1 MEPSRYCDVRRSAVD
16 ICDTGFMSD
25 PNAPG
30 SVPPDEPFSP
40 PTPDPDIAPAGIPT
54 PPLGTPQPTEEV
66 PSLPEITPLSDDAP
80 LSETGQL
87 PDDSPLPDAAPLPDS
102 APVYPEATTQMPVAG
117 DAGAIPPVA
126 PPGTGFDDPLDG
138 EPPTPWYKK
147 PVPIIAAIVVVAAVA
162 GLIAWLFFGGDDD
175 DSEASAESSL
185 LVLEV
190 TDETG
195 APVDAGFIIDVKG
208 PATAPTDYTWIQPP
222 SVDAGQL
229 AGDSTGSDGRV
240 EFEWEP
246 AGAAS
251 DPTTW
256 AANVTLAQKVPAG
269 WTPPGPI
276 VECVLDRPDSQE
288 SVVSMAVTV
297 DVPDPTVE
305 QVADYSFPN
314 YQFLAGDTVTC
325 RLSTIRPVETTT
337 TTSTTIEETTT
348 TTSTTVA
355 ETTTTVAPT
364 TSVPVVTVPPQP
376 EATLWDVIVNSP
388 DLSELRAL
396 VELAGLQD
404 VLSDPNA
411 TLTLLA
417 PSNQAITTAAGGVG
431 APDFTSPLIVES
443 VLLTHVD
450 NTQALLITQLLAL
463 DPPEFVVVNPG
474 PHAIEAAATPPTIGG
489 AEILVADI
497 EAANGV
503 LHVIDTVLLPQT
515 LPE

>member
-1 MEPSRYCDVRRSAVD
+1 
-16 ICDTGFMSD
+16 MSD

-30 SVPPDEPFSP
+30 SVPPDEPFMP
-40 PTPDPDIAPAGIPT
+40 PTPEAEMAPPAAPT
-54 PPLGTPQPTEEV
+54 PPFGAPEAPPTLPKIV
-66 PSLPEITPLSDDAP
+66 PMSDDEPLPDDAPTSDEASLPETALVA
-80 LSETGQL
+80 E
-87 PDDSPLPDAAPLPDS
+87 AAPPADT
-102 APVYPEATTQMPVAG
+102 APVSPEATTQMPVAG
-117 DAGAIPPVA
+117 NAGAVPPGTS
-126 PPGTGFDDPLDG
+126 PGTGFDDPFDS
-138 EPPTPWYKK
+138 EPPPPWYKK
-147 PVPIIAAIVVVAAVA
+147 SAPIIAAVVVVAAVA
-162 GLIAWLFFGGDDD
+162 GLIAWLLFGGADDD
-175 DSEASAESSL
+175 DSVATAESSL

-195 APVDAGFIIDVKG
+195 AAVDAGFIIDVQG
-208 PATAPTDYTWIQPP
+208 PATAPADYTWIQPE
-222 SVDAGQL
+222 SAVAGEL

-269 WTPPGPI
+269 WTPPGPL
-276 VECVLDRPDSQE
+276 VDCVLDRPDTQE

-297 DVPDPTVE
+297 DVPDPAVE

-314 YQFLAGDTVTC
+314 HQFLAGDTVTC

-355 ETTTTVAPT
+355 ETTTTAAPA
-364 TSVPVVTVPPQP
+364 TSAPVVTVPPQP

-417 PSNQAITTAAGGVG
+417 PSNQAITTAAGGIG
-431 APDFTSPLIVES
+431 APDFTNPAIVEA

-450 NTQALLITQLLAL
+450 NTQALLVTQLLAL

-474 PHAIEAAATPPTIGG
+474 PHVIDAAANPPTIGG

-503 LHVIDTVLLPQT
+503 LHVIDQVLIPQT

>member
-1 MEPSRYCDVRRSAVD
+1 
-16 ICDTGFMSD
+16 MSD

-30 SVPPDEPFSP
+30 SVPPDEPISP
-40 PTPDPDIAPAGIPT
+40 PTLPKIVPMSDDEPLPGDAPASD
-54 PPLGTPQPTEEV
+54 EA
-66 PSLPEITPLSDDAP
+66 SLPETALVAETTPPA
-80 LSETGQL
+80 G
-87 PDDSPLPDAAPLPDS
+87 S
-102 APVYPEATTQMPVAG
+102 APIYPEATTQMPVAG
-117 DAGAIPPVA
+117 AFGAMPPGP
-126 PPGTGFDDPLDG
+126 PPGTGFGEPLG
-138 EPPTPWYKK
+138 SEPPTPWYKK
-147 PVPIIAAIVVVAAVA
+147 PAPILAAIVVVAAIA
-162 GLIAWLFFGGDDD
+162 GLIAWLLFGGGDDD
-175 DSEASAESSL
+175 DPVATAESSL

-195 APVDAGFIIDVKG
+195 TAVDTGFIIDVQG
-208 PATAPTDYTWIQPP
+208 PATAPADYTWIQPE
-222 SVDAGQL
+222 SAVAGQL

-276 VECVLDRPDSQE
+276 VDCILDRPDSQE
-288 SVVSMAVTV
+288 TVVSMAVTV
-297 DVPDPTVE
+297 NVPDPALE

-314 YQFLAGDTVTC
+314 YQFLAGDTLTC
-325 RLSTIRPVETTT
+325 RLSTIRPVETT

-355 ETTTTVAPT
+355 ETTTTAAPT
-364 TSVPVVTVPPQP
+364 TSAPVVTVPPQP

-431 APDFTSPLIVES
+431 APDFTNPAIVEA

-450 NTQALLITQLLAL
+450 DTQVLLITQLLAL

-474 PHAIEAAATPPTIGG
+474 PHAIDAAASPPTIGG
-489 AEILVADI
+489 AEVLVADI

-503 LHVIDTVLLPQT
+503 LHVIDMVLLPQT

>member
-1 MEPSRYCDVRRSAVD
+1 
-16 ICDTGFMSD
+16 MSD

-30 SVPPDEPFSP
+30 SVPPDTPFTP
-40 PTPDPDIAPAGIPT
+40 PVPEPDIVVSSTPT
-54 PPLGTPQPTEEV
+54 PPSGLPQPVEEGL
-66 PSLPEITPLSDDAP
+66 PTLPETAP
-80 LSETGQL
+80 S
-87 PDDSPLPDAAPLPDS
+87 
-102 APVYPEATTQMPVAG
+102 YPEATTQMPTTASE
-117 DAGAIPPVA
+117 GAVPPAAPPAVPPVV
-126 PPGTGFDDPLDG
+126 PPGTGFDDPFAG

-147 PVPIIAAIVVVAAVA
+147 PVPIIAAVVVVAAIA
-162 GLIAWLFFGGDDD
+162 GLFAWLFFGGSDD
-175 DSEASAESSL
+175 DSTASAESSL
-185 LVLEV
+185 LVLQV

-195 APVDAGFIIDVKG
+195 APLDTGFIVDVKG
-208 PATAPTDYTWIQPP
+208 PATAVSDYTWIQPA
-222 SVDAGQL
+222 SAVAGQL
-229 AGDSTGSDGRV
+229 AGDGTGSDGRV

-246 AGAAS
+246 AGAQS
-251 DPTTW
+251 DPITW
-256 AANVTLAQKVPAG
+256 AANVTIAQQVPAG

-276 VECVLDRPDSQE
+276 VECVLNRPGTQE
-288 SVVSMAVTV
+288 SVVSMAVVV
-297 DVPDPTVE
+297 DVPDPA
-305 QVADYSFPN
+305 ADQIANYSFPN

-325 RLSTIRPVETTT
+325 KLSSVRPVETT
-337 TTSTTIEETTT
+337 TTSTTIEETT

-364 TSVPVVTVPPQP
+364 TSVPIVTVPPQP

-431 APDFTSPLIVES
+431 APDFTNPAIVES

-474 PHAIEAAATPPTIGG
+474 PHAIDAAANPPTVGG
-489 AEILVADI
+489 AQILVADI

-503 LHVIDTVLLPQT
+503 LHVIDQVLLPQT

>member
-1 MEPSRYCDVRRSAVD
+1 
-16 ICDTGFMSD
+16 MSD

-30 SVPPDEPFSP
+30 SVPPDEPFMP
-40 PTPDPDIAPAGIPT
+40 PTPEPGSAPPGTPPPP
-54 PPLGTPQPTEEV
+54 PPLGTPPPTEEV
-66 PSLPEITPLSDDAP
+66 PTLPEITPLSDDAP
-80 LSETGQL
+80 M
-87 PDDSPLPDAAPLPDS
+87 PDAAPVPDD
-102 APVYPEATTQMPVAG
+102 APVSPEATTQMPTT
-117 DAGAIPPVA
+117 AGAGAMPPGT
-126 PPGTGFDDPLDG
+126 PPGTGFGDPLDS

-147 PVPIIAAIVVVAAVA
+147 PVPIIAAIVVVAAAA
-162 GLIAWLFFGGDDD
+162 GLIAWLFFGGGDD
-175 DSEASAESSL
+175 DSTASAESSL

-190 TDETG
+190 SDETG
-195 APVDAGFIIDVKG
+195 APVDAGFIVDVVG
-208 PATAPTDYTWIQPP
+208 PATAPADYTWLQPEAT
-222 SVDAGQL
+222 VAGQL

-246 AGAAS
+246 AGVSS
-251 DPTTW
+251 DPTAW
-256 AANVTLAQKVPAG
+256 AANVTIAQKIPAG

-276 VECVLDRPDSQE
+276 VDCVLERPDAQE

-297 DVPDPTVE
+297 DVPDPAVE

-337 TTSTTIEETTT
+337 TTSTTTTTVPETTT
-348 TTSTTVA
+348 TTVPP
-355 ETTTTVAPT
+355 ETTVAPST
-364 TSVPVVTVPPQP
+364 TLPVVTVPPQP

-431 APDFTSPLIVES
+431 APDLTNPAIVEA

-474 PHAIEAAATPPTIGG
+474 PHPIDAAANPPTIGG
-489 AEILVADI
+489 AEVLVADI

-503 LHVIDTVLLPQT
+503 LHVIDQVLIPQT

>member
-1 MEPSRYCDVRRSAVD
+1 
-16 ICDTGFMSD
+16 MSD

-30 SVPPDEPFSP
+30 SVPPDEPFMP
-40 PTPDPDIAPAGIPT
+40 PTREADIAP
-54 PPLGTPQPTEEV
+54 
-66 PSLPEITPLSDDAP
+66 
-80 LSETGQL
+80 
-87 PDDSPLPDAAPLPDS
+87 PLPDGAPI
-102 APVYPEATTQMPVAG
+102 YPEATTQMPVAG
-117 DAGAIPPVA
+117 DAGAMPPGT
-126 PPGTGFDDPLDG
+126 PPGTGFGEPFG
-138 EPPTPWYKK
+138 SEPPTPWYKK
-147 PVPIIAAIVVVAAVA
+147 PVPIIAAIVVVAAIA
-162 GLIAWLFFGGDDD
+162 GLIAWLIFGGDDD
-175 DSEASAESSL
+175 PAASADSSL

-195 APVDAGFIIDVKG
+195 ASVDAGFFVDVQG
-208 PATAPTDYTWIQPP
+208 PAAAPSDYTWIQPE
-222 SVDAGQL
+222 SAVAGEL

-240 EFEWEP
+240 EFEWGP
-246 AGAAS
+246 AGVES
-251 DPTTW
+251 DSTTW
-256 AANVTLAQKVPAG
+256 AANVTIAQQVPAG

-276 VECVLDRPDSQE
+276 VDCVLDRPDTQE
-288 SVVSMAVTV
+288 TVVSMAVTV
-297 DVPDPTVE
+297 DVPDPA
-305 QVADYSFPN
+305 ADQIANYSFPN
-314 YQFLAGDTVTC
+314 HQFLAGDTVTC

-348 TTSTTVA
+348 TSTTVA
-355 ETTTTVAPT
+355 DTTTTEAPT

-431 APDFTSPLIVES
+431 APDFTNPAIVES

-474 PHAIEAAATPPTIGG
+474 PHPIDAAANPPTIGG

-503 LHVIDTVLLPQT
+503 LHVIGQVLLPET

>member
-1 MEPSRYCDVRRSAVD
+1 
-16 ICDTGFMSD
+16 MSD
-25 PNAPG
+25 PNVPG
-30 SVPPDEPFSP
+30 SAPADEPFMP
-40 PTPDPDIAPAGIPT
+40 PTPEPGVAAGTPT
-54 PPLGTPQPTEEV
+54 PPFGTPQPADGAPT
-66 PSLPEITPLSDDAP
+66 LPQITPLSDPAP
-80 LSETGQL
+80 ASDPASG
-87 PDDSPLPDAAPLPDS
+87 S
-102 APVYPEATTQMPVAG
+102 PEATTQMPVTG
-117 DAGAIPPVA
+117 GAGAV
-126 PPGTGFDDPLDG
+126 PPGTPPLTG
-138 EPPTPWYKK
+138 YGEPLGSEPPTPWYKK
-147 PVPIIAAIVVVAAVA
+147 PAMIIAAIVVVAAVA
-162 GLIAWLFFGGDDD
+162 GLVAWLLVVGGDDD
-175 DSEASAESSL
+175 DSVATAESSL

-195 APVDAGFIIDVKG
+195 ASVDAGFIVDVKG
-208 PATAPTDYTWIQPP
+208 PATAVSDYTWIQPE
-222 SVDAGQL
+222 SAVAGQL

-246 AGAAS
+246 AGLES

-256 AANVTLAQKVPAG
+256 AATVTITQQVPAG

-276 VECVLDRPDSQE
+276 VDCVLDRPDTQE
-288 SVVSMAVTV
+288 SAVSMAVAV
-297 DVPDPTVE
+297 DVLDPAVD
-305 QVADYSFPN
+305 QIANYSFPN

-348 TTSTTVA
+348 TSTVA
-355 ETTTTVAPT
+355 ETTTTVAPAT
-364 TSVPVVTVPPQP
+364 TTPVVTVPPQP
-376 EATLWDVIVNSP
+376 EATLWDVIINSP

-431 APDFTSPLIVES
+431 APDFTNPAIVES

-450 NTQALLITQLLAL
+450 NTQVLLITQLLAL

-474 PHAIEAAATPPTIGG
+474 PHAIDAAATPPTIGG

-503 LHVIDTVLLPQT
+503 LHVIDQVLIPQT
-515 LPE
+515 LPD

>member
-1 MEPSRYCDVRRSAVD
+1 
-16 ICDTGFMSD
+16 MSD

-30 SVPPDEPFSP
+30 SVPPDTPFTP
-40 PTPDPDIAPAGIPT
+40 PTPDPEMVPSGAPT
-54 PPLGTPQPTEEV
+54 PPLGSPQPAEGV
-66 PSLPEITPLSDDAP
+66 PSLP
-80 LSETGQL
+80 
-87 PDDSPLPDAAPLPDS
+87 DSGPAVAG
-102 APVYPEATTQMPVAG
+102 ATTQMPVTG
-117 DAGAIPPVA
+117 DAGAMPPGT
-126 PPGTGFDDPLDG
+126 PPGTGFGEPLG
-138 EPPTPWYKK
+138 SEPPTPWYKK
-147 PVPIIAAIVVVAAVA
+147 PVPVIAAVVVVAAVA

-175 DSEASAESSL
+175 STASAESSL

-195 APVDAGFIIDVKG
+195 ASVDAGFLVDVKG
-208 PATAPTDYTWIQPP
+208 PAPAPTDYTWIQPG
-222 SVDAGQL
+222 SAVAGEL

-246 AGAAS
+246 AGVDS

-256 AANVTLAQKVPAG
+256 AANVTIAQKVPAG

-276 VECVLDRPDSQE
+276 VDCVLERPGAQE

-297 DVPDPTVE
+297 DVPDPATE
-305 QVADYSFPN
+305 QIADYSFPN

-325 RLSTIRPVETTT
+325 RLSTVRPVETTT

-364 TSVPVVTVPPQP
+364 TSIPVVTVPPQP

-417 PSNQAITTAAGGVG
+417 PSNQAIITAAGGVG
-431 APDFTSPLIVES
+431 APDFTNPAIVEA

-474 PHAIEAAATPPTIGG
+474 PHAIDAAANPPTIGG

-503 LHVIDTVLLPQT
+503 LQVIDRVLLPQT

>member
-1 MEPSRYCDVRRSAVD
+1 
-16 ICDTGFMSD
+16 MSD

-30 SVPPDEPFSP
+30 SVPPDEPVMPS
-40 PTPDPDIAPAGIPT
+40 TPEPEVASAGVPT
-54 PPLGTPQPTEEV
+54 PPFGTPQPTDAGFT
-66 PSLPEITPLSDDAP
+66 LPETAP
-80 LSETGQL
+80 R
-87 PDDSPLPDAAPLPDS
+87 PDP

-117 DAGAIPPVA
+117 VGGAM
-126 PPGTGFDDPLDG
+126 PPGMPPATGYGDPLG
-138 EPPTPWYKK
+138 SEPPTPWYKK
-147 PVPIIAAIVVVAAVA
+147 PVPIIAAIVVVAAAA
-162 GLIAWLFFGGDDD
+162 GLIAWLFFGGGDDD
-175 DSEASAESSL
+175 PAATAQSSL

-190 TDETG
+190 SDEAG
-195 APVDAGFIIDVKG
+195 ASVDAGFIVDVKG
-208 PATAPTDYTWIQPP
+208 PATAPADYTWIQPA
-222 SVDAGQL
+222 SAVAGQF

-246 AGAAS
+246 AGVSS

-256 AANVTLAQKVPAG
+256 AANVTIAQQVPAG
-269 WTPPGPI
+269 WTPPGPL
-276 VECVLDRPDSQE
+276 VDCVLDRPDAQE
-288 SVVSMAVTV
+288 SVVSMAVAV
-297 DVPDPTVE
+297 DVPDPAVDR
-305 QVADYSFPN
+305 VASYSFPN

-348 TTSTTVA
+348 TSTTVA
-355 ETTTTVAPT
+355 ETTTTVAPAT
-364 TSVPVVTVPPQP
+364 TTPVVTVPPQP
-376 EATLWDVIVNSP
+376 EATLWDVILNSP
-388 DLSELRAL
+388 DLSDLRAL

-431 APDFTSPLIVES
+431 APDFTNPSIVEA

-450 NTQALLITQLLAL
+450 NTQVLLITQLLAL

-474 PHAIEAAATPPTIGG
+474 PHAIDAAANPPTIGG

-497 EAANGV
+497 EASNGV
-503 LHVIDTVLLPQT
+503 LHVIDQVLIPQT
-515 LPE
+515 LPD

>member
-1 MEPSRYCDVRRSAVD
+1 
-16 ICDTGFMSD
+16 MSD
-25 PNAPG
+25 PNVPG
-30 SVPPDEPFSP
+30 SVPPDEPFMP
-40 PTPDPDIAPAGIPT
+40 PTQEPDMAASGVPT
-54 PPLGTPQPTEEV
+54 PPFGTPQPTDGA
-66 PSLPEITPLSDDAP
+66 PTLPEITPLSDP
-80 LSETGQL
+80 G
-87 PDDSPLPDAAPLPDS
+87 PG
-102 APVYPEATTQMPVAG
+102 YPEATTQMPTTG
-117 DAGAIPPVA
+117 GGGAMPPGT
-126 PPGTGFDDPLDG
+126 PPGTGFGDPLDS

-147 PVPIIAAIVVVAAVA
+147 PVPIIAAVVVVAAVA
-162 GLIAWLFFGGDDD
+162 GLIAWLVFGGDDD
-175 DSEASAESSL
+175 DSTASAESSL

-190 TDETG
+190 SDETG
-195 APVDAGFIIDVKG
+195 APVDAGFLVDVQG
-208 PATAPTDYTWIQPP
+208 PATAPTDYTWLQPEAT
-222 SVDAGQL
+222 VAGQL

-246 AGAAS
+246 AGVSS

-256 AANVTLAQKVPAG
+256 AANVTIAQKIPAG

-276 VECVLDRPDSQE
+276 VDCVLERPDAQE

-297 DVPDPTVE
+297 DVPDPAAE

-325 RLSTIRPVETTT
+325 KLSTIRPVETTT
-337 TTSTTIEETTT
+337 TTSTTTTVPETTT
-348 TTSTTVA
+348 TTMA
-355 ETTTTVAPT
+355 PETTVAPST
-364 TSVPVVTVPPQP
+364 TLPVVTVPPQP
-376 EATLWDVIVNSP
+376 EATLWDVILNSP

-431 APDFTSPLIVES
+431 APDFTNPAVVES

-474 PHAIEAAATPPTIGG
+474 PHPIDAAANPPTIGG
-489 AEILVADI
+489 AEVLVADI

-503 LHVIDTVLLPQT
+503 LHVIDQVLLPQT

>member
-1 MEPSRYCDVRRSAVD
+1 
-16 ICDTGFMSD
+16 MSD
-25 PNAPG
+25 PNVPG
-30 SVPPDEPFSP
+30 SVPPDEPFMP
-40 PTPDPDIAPAGIPT
+40 PTAEPDVAPPGAST
-54 PPLGTPQPTEEV
+54 PPFGTPQPTDGE
-66 PSLPEITPLSDDAP
+66 PTLPEIRPMSDPAP
-80 LSETGQL
+80 FS
-87 PDDSPLPDAAPLPDS
+87 DAAPGQHT
-102 APVYPEATTQMPVAG
+102 APSYPSATTQMPVTG
-117 DAGAIPPVA
+117 DAGAMPPGT
-126 PPGTGFDDPLDG
+126 PPGTGFGGPLG
-138 EPPTPWYKK
+138 SQPPTPWYKK
-147 PVPIIAAIVVVAAVA
+147 TAPIIAAIVVVAAAA
-162 GLIAWLFFGGDDD
+162 GLIAWLLFGGGDDD
-175 DSEASAESSL
+175 SSASAESSL

-190 TDETG
+190 ADETG
-195 APVDAGFIIDVKG
+195 ASVDAGFIVDVKG
-208 PATAPTDYTWIQPP
+208 PTTAPSDYTWIQPE
-222 SVDAGQL
+222 SVVAGQV

-246 AGAAS
+246 AGAES

-256 AANVTLAQKVPAG
+256 AANVTIAQQVPAG

-276 VECVLDRPDSQE
+276 VDCVLDRPDTQE

-297 DVPDPTVE
+297 DVPDPAVD
-305 QVADYSFPN
+305 QIANYSFPN

-348 TTSTTVA
+348 TSTTVA
-355 ETTTTVAPT
+355 ETTTTVAPA
-364 TSVPVVTVPPQP
+364 TSAPVVTVPPQP

-396 VELAGLQD
+396 VQLAGLQD

-431 APDFTSPLIVES
+431 APDFTNPAIVEA
-443 VLLTHVD
+443 VLLTHLD
-450 NTQALLITQLLAL
+450 STRALLITQLLAL

-474 PHAIEAAATPPTIGG
+474 PHAIDATANPPTIGG

-503 LHVIDTVLLPQT
+503 LHVIDQVLLPQV
-515 LPE
+515 LPD

>member
-1 MEPSRYCDVRRSAVD
+1 
-16 ICDTGFMSD
+16 MSD

-30 SVPPDEPFSP
+30 SVPPDEPFMP
-40 PTPDPDIAPAGIPT
+40 PTTKPDPAPPGTPT
-54 PPLGTPQPTEEV
+54 PPLGTPEPTEAAPTLPKIV
-66 PSLPEITPLSDDAP
+66 PMSDDAP
-80 LSETGQL
+80 L
-87 PDDSPLPDAAPLPDS
+87 PDDAPASDEASLPETAPPADS
-102 APVYPEATTQMPVAG
+102 APTYPEATTQMPVAG
-117 DAGAIPPVA
+117 DAGAMPPGT
-126 PPGTGFDDPLDG
+126 PPGTGFGEPLDS

-162 GLIAWLFFGGDDD
+162 GLIAWLFFGGGDD
-175 DSEASAESSL
+175 DSVASAESSL

-208 PATAPTDYTWIQPP
+208 PATAPTDYSWIQPP

-297 DVPDPTVE
+297 DVPDPAVE

-431 APDFTSPLIVES
+431 APDFTNPAIVEA

-474 PHAIEAAATPPTIGG
+474 PHAIDAAASPPTIGG
-489 AEILVADI
+489 AEVLVADI

-503 LHVIDTVLLPQT
+503 LHVIDMVLLPQT